1 MTVALV
7 AGQIT
12 ASTTAAL
19 IHQTDADGCT
29 ISISS
34 DISAGQHVRIGP
46 LGVTTANGF
55 ILDGQNIMTIQLPP
69 AAALYAITAA
79 GTCIVSKLVSN

>member
-1 MTVALV
+1 VALV

-29 ISISS
+29 ISISA
-34 DISAGQHVRIGP
+34 DIGAGQHVRIGP
-46 LGVTTANGF
+46 LGVTTSNGF
-55 ILDGQNIMTIQLPP
+55 ILDGQNILTIQLPP
-69 AAALYAITAA
+69 AAALYGVLVS
-79 GTCIVSKLVSN
+79 GTCIVSKLVSD

>member
-1 MTVALV
+1 VALV

-29 ISISS
+29 ISISA
-34 DISAGQHVRIGP
+34 DIGAGQHVYIGP
-46 LGVTTANGF
+46 IGVTTANGF

-69 AAALYAITAA
+69 AAALYAVTAS
-79 GTCIVSKLVSN
+79 GTCTVSKLASD

>member
-1 MTVALV
+1 MALV
-7 AGQIT
+7 AGQMT

-29 ISISS
+29 ISISC

-46 LGVTTANGF
+46 LGVTTADGF
-55 ILDGQNIMTIQLPP
+55 ILDGQNILSIKLPP
-69 AAALYAITAA
+69 AAALYAVTAT
-79 GTCIVSKLVSN
+79 GSCTVSKLVSD